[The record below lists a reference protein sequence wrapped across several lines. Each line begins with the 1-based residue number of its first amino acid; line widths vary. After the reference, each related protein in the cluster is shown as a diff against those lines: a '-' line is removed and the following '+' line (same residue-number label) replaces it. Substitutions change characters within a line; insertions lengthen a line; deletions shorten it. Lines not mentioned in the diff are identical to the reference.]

1 LEATFKRCNLVYING
16 GIISDGSSAS
26 NRSLSVLIKGR
37 DIPSIEAEF
46 NRTLENINSEPNE
59 ADSAAYNIE
68 DPH

>member
-1 LEATFKRCNLVYING
+1 VYING

-26 NRSLSVLIKGR
+26 SRSLSDLIKGR

-46 NRTLENINSEPNE
+46 NRALENINSEPKE
-59 ADSAAYNIE
+59 ADSAACDIE